1 MNLYTMEGN
10 STAAQLASRRVEE
23 YLVSRS
29 DTFLV
34 DNVEEDKNY
43 QEIDVDFVWYRVNPV
58 DDEMMEFKVEVKGD
72 RQNTKNFFFET
83 VSNLE
88 KGTPGCI
95 LYTEA
100 DLLFYVF
107 LSDYS
112 LYVIKVS
119 ELRDWLKNNEEKY
132 EHKNV
137 GTMVGDSWYTSVGI
151 PVPIKDIERD
161 IAGVKRIQI

>member
-1 MNLYTMEGN
+1 MEGN

-34 DNVEEDKNY
+34 DNVEEDVAY
-43 QEIDVDFVWYRVNPV
+43 QEIDVDFIWHRVNPEN
-58 DDEMMEFKVEVKGD
+58 DTMIELKIEVKGD
-72 RQNTKNFFFET
+72 RKNTKNFFFET
-83 VSNLE
+83 ISNLE
-88 KGTPGCI
+88 KGTPGCM

-107 LSDYS
+107 LNDFS

-119 ELRDWLKNNEEKY
+119 ELKKWISDNEFKY

-137 GTMVGDSWYTSVGI
+137 GTMVGDTWYTSVGI
-151 PVPIKDIERD
+151 PVPIKDIVLD
-161 IAGVKRIQI
+161 ISGVKRIQI